1 MIDLKKKLL
10 EQSNDELDHE
20 QEVADLVAEIAEL
33 QSKIAQLSLDDSRE
47 AAAKRQE
54 LEQQLAEKQKELDKT
69 QRDWALDQTN
79 DALDEEKD
87 SFEKEKEDEKKILED
102 SVDDWMSL
110 YRKAIK
116 MLSSD
121 WEGMYSKLQA
131 YNDKYCDS
139 IDGIDSLKTA
149 WENVDAVVKQYGYDV
164 EAARNSGSD
173 LGIAPTNP
181 IGSNLVNNGINEEG
195 VKSIVAQ
202 MRANMNAWHVAYA
215 NGDKTEQK
223 RLSDENL
230 RLGSS
235 LGQYGLKVVRDEPT
249 GVWYIDHIGGTR
261 LFDKYHTGGV
271 VGNQPTNN
279 DREVLALLEK
289 GELVL
294 DDKKKQSLF
303 AMFDRLSAA
312 ASNAAAAKMS
322 YRIGDT
328 SDKAGDVFSPSV
340 SVTINHDGNMDDDD
354 ARRYGQITA
363 DAVLEKLRTAFNRR
377 GM

>member
-1 MIDLKKKLL
+1 
-10 EQSNDELDHE
+10 
-20 QEVADLVAEIAEL
+20 
-33 QSKIAQLSLDDSRE
+33 
-47 AAAKRQE
+47 
-54 LEQQLAEKQKELDKT
+54 
-69 QRDWALDQTN
+69 
-79 DALDEEKD
+79 
-87 SFEKEKEDEKKILED
+87 
-102 SVDDWMSL
+102 
-110 YRKAIK
+110 
-116 MLSSD
+116 
-121 WEGMYSKLQA
+121 
-131 YNDKYCDS
+131 
-139 IDGIDSLKTA
+139 
-149 WENVDAVVKQYGYDV
+149 
-164 EAARNSGSD
+164 
-173 LGIAPTNP
+173 
-181 IGSNLVNNGINEEG
+181 
-195 VKSIVAQ
+195 
-202 MRANMNAWHVAYA
+202 MRANRNAWHVAYA

-340 SVTINHDGNMDDDD
+340 SVTINHDGNMDDED